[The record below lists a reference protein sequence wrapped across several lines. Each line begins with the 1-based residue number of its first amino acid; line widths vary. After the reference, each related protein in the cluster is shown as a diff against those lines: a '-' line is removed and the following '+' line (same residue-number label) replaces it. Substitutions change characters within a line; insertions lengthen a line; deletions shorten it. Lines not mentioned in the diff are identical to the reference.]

1 MLKYPVSLVFQRNA
15 VTVSDVKHELD
26 RADLAL
32 QNMTRREGRHLQS
45 FQDEVGDG
53 RSFQNVILQRGE
65 RDSDTFARKRVD
77 ILSDSIYFLQQRF
90 QHFGGPLLNVAAMI
104 TDHNS
109 WPRERDE
116 LGLHGEQDIE
126 AVATHYKNVL
136 QRNNFD
142 INDAKDQWLS
152 LKVHGPQHKSHG
164 QPQSAGILATN
175 VHSTLK

>member
-1 MLKYPVSLVFQRNA
+1 M
-15 VTVSDVKHELD
+15 
-26 RADLAL
+26 
-32 QNMTRREGRHLQS
+32 
-45 FQDEVGDG
+45 
-53 RSFQNVILQRGE
+53 
-65 RDSDTFARKRVD
+65 D
-77 ILSDSIYFLQQRF
+77 ILSDSRHFLQQRF

-142 INDAKDQWLS
+142 INDAKDQWLFPSKYMPSTQEPWPTSVSRHSGNKCS
-152 LKVHGPQHKSHG
+152 LYTQMNFPKCS
-164 QPQSAGILATN
+164 
-175 VHSTLK
+175 